1 MKVRELLELNAHIT
15 DVEITVRKNGNM
27 LLDFLA
33 IGPDA
38 GLEPPYPMMIPN
50 NEGAFNGPRHKAK
63 YIRKSI
69 NAWDDGKDYY
79 EIKVDGIPRKWL
91 DLEVFSWR
99 TMHVYSP
106 HHWRDPHPGM
116 FSFEGIQITALPS
129 GESLEIKTKTE
140 KKNEDLDENG
150 QLIGQMSFEV

>member
-27 LLDFLA
+27 LVDFLA

-38 GLEPPYPMMIPN
+38 GVEPPHPMMIPDK
-50 NEGAFNGPRHKAK
+50 EGAFSGTKHKAK

-79 EIKVDGIPRKWL
+79 EIKVDRIPRKWL

-116 FSFEGIQITALPS
+116 FSFEGIQITALHS
-129 GESLEIKTKTE
+129 GESLEIKTKAE
-140 KKNEDLDENG
+140 KNEDLDENG